1 MEEHKVDIQTS
12 HLQTQG
18 IMIINYRH
26 TVDMQITATNKP
38 KVKKTQ
44 YKQLIRHSHIN
55 LWTHATTHL
64 DIQIYHLTY
73 NYFTR
78 HTATLLDNS

>member
-1 MEEHKVDIQTS
+1 MEEHEVDIQTL

-38 KVKKTQ
+38 KVKKTPIQ
-44 YKQLIRHSHIN
+44 TVNKTFTYKPVNTCNYSSRHTEIS
-55 LWTHATTHL
+55 L
-64 DIQIYHLTY
+64 DIQ
-73 NYFTR
+73 
-78 HTATLLDNS
+78 LLY